1 MNREGQRLQTL
12 QQRRRGSVKEFVA
25 NAEHAARK
33 RRRGLLP
40 AAVRYDFLQRDSI
53 SRSAPCSDHHLRIE
67 LPNFLSGKLPAWSA
81 EELASS
87 GLDQFRDPPL

>member
-1 MNREGQRLQTL
+1 
-12 QQRRRGSVKEFVA
+12 
-25 NAEHAARK
+25 
-33 RRRGLLP
+33 
-40 AAVRYDFLQRDSI
+40 
-53 SRSAPCSDHHLRIE
+53 LRIE